1 MFINSATILSWCLA
15 AALGVL
21 MSWHYAEKHFKHEL
35 EQIKLINSAEI
46 EASMRA
52 DGWLIDQMDAFD
64 RDLDQIF
71 DQDA

>member
-35 EQIKLINSAEI
+35 EQIKLINNAEI
-46 EASMRA
+46 ERSMRA
-52 DGWLIDQMDAFD
+52 DGWSLHPDLFDAD
-64 RDLDQIF
+64 AADQIF